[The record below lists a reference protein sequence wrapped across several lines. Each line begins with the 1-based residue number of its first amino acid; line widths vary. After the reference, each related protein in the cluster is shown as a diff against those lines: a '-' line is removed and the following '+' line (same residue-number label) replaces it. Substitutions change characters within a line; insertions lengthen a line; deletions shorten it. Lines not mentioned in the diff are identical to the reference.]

1 MIIAEDLWKEFKVK
15 GGTAVTA
22 VKGVS
27 FHVPRGEIFGFL
39 GPNGAGKTTT
49 INILC
54 TLMRPTR
61 GRAILN
67 GWDVTEHPHRVRRSI
82 GLVFQDP
89 SLDERLTAWENL
101 EFHGMIYGMPRR
113 HRRKQIDKVL
123 SMVELEKRK
132 DDLVKTFSGG
142 MKRRLEIA
150 RGLMHQPG
158 ILFLDEPTLGL
169 DPQTRS
175 HIWDYLHRLREEDQ
189 ITIFLTTHYMDEAE
203 NCDSIAII
211 DHGEI
216 IALGTPEEL
225 KQKVGGD
232 IIYLK
237 ADDNRAAAEFVKRV
251 YGQEVTAAG
260 DSISFEVKHGE
271 EFLPSFIKSTDFEI
285 HSVGVRRPTLED
297 IFLKLTGH
305 VIREESVD
313 SMESMRA
320 HVRMRRHG

>member
-101 EFHGMIYGMPRR
+101 EFHGMIYGMSRS
-113 HRRKQIDKVL
+113 HRRDQIEKIL
-123 SMVELEKRK
+123 SMVELDKRK
-132 DDLVKTFSGG
+132 NDIVSTF
-142 MKRRLEIA
+142 
-150 RGLMHQPG
+150 
-158 ILFLDEPTLGL
+158 
-169 DPQTRS
+169 
-175 HIWDYLHRLREEDQ
+175 
-189 ITIFLTTHYMDEAE
+189 
-203 NCDSIAII
+203 
-211 DHGEI
+211 
-216 IALGTPEEL
+216 
-225 KQKVGGD
+225 
-232 IIYLK
+232 
-237 ADDNRAAAEFVKRV
+237 
-251 YGQEVTAAG
+251 
-260 DSISFEVKHGE
+260 
-271 EFLPSFIKSTDFEI
+271 
-285 HSVGVRRPTLED
+285 
-297 IFLKLTGH
+297 
-305 VIREESVD
+305 
-313 SMESMRA
+313 
-320 HVRMRRHG
+320 